1 MSLIELSDTRQ
12 QKIRKMTNNPSQHL
26 KIVVIILIL
35 PTDDAVPFLVLIYHY
50 GCQILFP
57 SVVVVSDKVCLK
69 DRCIWWRW
77 LGNNNKGE
85 VIYDDNL
92 D

>member
-35 PTDDAVPFLVLIYHY
+35 PTDDAVPFLVLIPLRMPNIVPLCGGSIGQGMFERSLY
-50 GCQILFP
+50 LVE
-57 SVVVVSDKVCLK
+57 VV
-69 DRCIWWRW
+69 
-77 LGNNNKGE
+77 G
-85 VIYDDNL
+85 
-92 D
+92 